1 MAPDNRTVADYRQLQ
16 LTCEQQ
22 ALVTINKEARRAL
35 EGMAEQYRKMA
46 ELLEQKLKEQ
56 QRD

>member
-1 MAPDNRTVADYRQLQ
+1 MAPENRTVADYRQLQ

-22 ALVTINKEARRAL
+22 AVVTINKEARRSL
-35 EGMAEQYRKMA
+35 EEMAEKYRKMA